1 MLINGTEKVG
11 IKKFKNPKALIGY
24 SQIMDD
30 VYGNLE
36 EYNPTKKT
44 KVLLMFHDMIVD
56 MESNKKLSPIVTELF
71 PEGRKLNIS
80 LIFISQ
86 SYLKVS

>member
-36 EYNPTKKT
+36 EYKPTKKT

-71 PEGRKLNIS
+71 LEGRKLNIS

>member
-1 MLINGTEKVG
+1 MLIIGTEKVG
-11 IKKFKNPKALIGY
+11 IKKLKNPKALIGY

-36 EYNPTKKT
+36 EYNPTTKT

-71 PEGRKLNIS
+71 LEGKKLDIS

>member
-11 IKKFKNPKALIGY
+11 IKKLKNPKALIGY

-36 EYNPTKKT
+36 EYKPTKKT

-71 PEGRKLNIS
+71 LEGKKLDIS

>member
-36 EYNPTKKT
+36 EYKPTKKT

-71 PEGRKLNIS
+71 LEGKKLNIS

>member
-11 IKKFKNPKALIGY
+11 IKKLKNPKALIGY

-44 KVLLMFHDMIVD
+44 KLLLMFHDMIVD

-71 PEGRKLNIS
+71 LEGRKLNIS

>member
-11 IKKFKNPKALIGY
+11 IKKLKNPKALIGY

-36 EYNPTKKT
+36 EYKPTKKT

-71 PEGRKLNIS
+71 LEGKKLNIS

>member
-1 MLINGTEKVG
+1 
-11 IKKFKNPKALIGY
+11 
-24 SQIMDD
+24 MDD

-36 EYNPTKKT
+36 EYKPTKKT